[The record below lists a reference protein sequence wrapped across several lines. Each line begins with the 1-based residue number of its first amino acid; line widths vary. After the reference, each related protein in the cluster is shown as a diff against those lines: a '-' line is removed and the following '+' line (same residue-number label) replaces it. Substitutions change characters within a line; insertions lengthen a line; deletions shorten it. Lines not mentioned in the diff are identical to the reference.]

1 MKQNNQAQIC
11 RKIGIIIGS
20 LLNICVTLVLAL
32 VKAVSSEA
40 KNVSK
45 GFDEAEDVK
54 FVEETKPVEEIK
66 ENDEVDIDAEI
77 ERLIAL
83 KQAKKTNKED

>member
-1 MKQNNQAQIC
+1 MEQNNQAQIC

-54 FVEETKPVEEIK
+54 SVEETKIVEEVK
-66 ENDEVDIDAEI
+66 DDEVDIDAEI
-77 ERLIAL
+77 ERLMAL
-83 KQAKKTNKED
+83 KQAKESNNN

>member
-1 MKQNNQAQIC
+1 MEQNNQAQIC

-45 GFDEAEDVK
+45 GFDEAENVK
-54 FVEETKPVEEIK
+54 SVEETKPVEEVK
-66 ENDEVDIDAEI
+66 DDGVDIDAEI
-77 ERLIAL
+77 ERLMAL
-83 KQAKKTNKED
+83 KQAKESNKD

>member
-1 MKQNNQAQIC
+1 MKQNNQAEIC

-54 FVEETKPVEEIK
+54 SVEETKIVEEVK
-66 ENDEVDIDAEI
+66 DDEVDIDAEI
-77 ERLIAL
+77 ERLMAL
-83 KQAKKTNKED
+83 KQAKKTNNN

>member
-1 MKQNNQAQIC
+1 MKQNNQAEIC

-54 FVEETKPVEEIK
+54 SVEETKIVEEVK
-66 ENDEVDIDAEI
+66 DDEVDIDAEI
-77 ERLIAL
+77 ERLMAL
-83 KQAKKTNKED
+83 KQAKESNKN

>member
-1 MKQNNQAQIC
+1 MEQNNQAQIC

-54 FVEETKPVEEIK
+54 SIEEAK

-77 ERLIAL
+77 ERLMAL
-83 KQAKKTNKED
+83 KQAKEVNKEY

>member
-1 MKQNNQAQIC
+1 MEQNNQAQIC

-45 GFDEAEDVK
+45 GFDEAEEVK
-54 FVEETKPVEEIK
+54 SVEETKLVK
-66 ENDEVDIDAEI
+66 EVKDNEVDIDAEI
-77 ERLIAL
+77 ERLMAL
-83 KQAKKTNKED
+83 KQAKESNKD

>member
-1 MKQNNQAQIC
+1 MEQNNQAEIC

-54 FVEETKPVEEIK
+54 SVEETKSVEEVK
-66 ENDEVDIDAEI
+66 DNEVDIDAEI
-77 ERLIAL
+77 ERLMAL

>member
-1 MKQNNQAQIC
+1 MEQNNQAQIC

-45 GFDEAEDVK
+45 GFDEAEE
-54 FVEETKPVEEIK
+54 VEETIETKNEKNTEGI
-66 ENDEVDIDAEI
+66 DDIDAEI
-77 ERLIAL
+77 ERLMAL
-83 KQAKKTNKED
+83 KQAKESNNN

>member
-1 MKQNNQAQIC
+1 MKNNNQAEIC

-45 GFDEAEDVK
+45 GFDEAEEVTSENTK
-54 FVEETKPVEEIK
+54 SVETENEI
-66 ENDEVDIDAEI
+66 NDIDAEI
-77 ERLIAL
+77 ERLMAL
-83 KQAKKTNKED
+83 KQVKESNNN

>member
-1 MKQNNQAQIC
+1 MKQNNQAEIC

-45 GFDEAEDVK
+45 GFDEAEE
-54 FVEETKPVEEIK
+54 VEETIETKNKKNTEGI
-66 ENDEVDIDAEI
+66 DDIDAEI
-77 ERLIAL
+77 ERLMAL
-83 KQAKKTNKED
+83 KQAKESNNN

>member
-1 MKQNNQAQIC
+1 MKQNNQAEIC

-45 GFDEAEDVK
+45 GFDEAEEVK
-54 FVEETKPVEEIK
+54 SEDNKPIET
-66 ENDEVDIDAEI
+66 ENKVDDIDAEI
-77 ERLIAL
+77 ERLMAL
-83 KQAKKTNKED
+83 KQAKESNNN

>member
-1 MKQNNQAQIC
+1 MEQNNQAQIC

-54 FVEETKPVEEIK
+54 SVKETKIVEEVKD
-66 ENDEVDIDAEI
+66 DEVDIDAEI
-77 ERLIAL
+77 ERLMAL
-83 KQAKKTNKED
+83 KQAKESNKD

>member
-1 MKQNNQAQIC
+1 MKNNNQAEIC

-54 FVEETKPVEEIK
+54 SVEETKIVEEVK
-66 ENDEVDIDAEI
+66 DDEVDIDAEI
-77 ERLIAL
+77 ERLMAL
-83 KQAKKTNKED
+83 KQAKEINKED

>member
-1 MKQNNQAQIC
+1 MEQNNQAQIC

-32 VKAVSSEA
+32 VKVVSSEA

-54 FVEETKPVEEIK
+54 SVEETKIVEEVK
-66 ENDEVDIDAEI
+66 DNEVDIDAEI
-77 ERLIAL
+77 ERLMAL
-83 KQAKKTNKED
+83 KQAKKTNKEN

>member
-1 MKQNNQAQIC
+1 MEQNSQAQIC

-54 FVEETKPVEEIK
+54 SVEEVK

-77 ERLIAL
+77 ERLMAL
-83 KQAKKTNKED
+83 KQAKEVNKED

>member
-1 MKQNNQAQIC
+1 MKQNNQAEIC

-54 FVEETKPVEEIK
+54 SVEEVKD
-66 ENDEVDIDAEI
+66 DEVDIDAEI
-77 ERLIAL
+77 ERLMAL
-83 KQAKKTNKED
+83 KQAKEVNKED

>member
-1 MKQNNQAQIC
+1 MKNNNQAEIC

-45 GFDEAEDVK
+45 GFDEAENVK
-54 FVEETKPVEEIK
+54 SIEETKPVEEIK

-77 ERLIAL
+77 ERLMVL
-83 KQAKKTNKED
+83 KQAKESNKN

>member
-1 MKQNNQAQIC
+1 MKQNNQAEIC

-45 GFDEAEDVK
+45 GFDEAEEITSENTK
-54 FVEETKPVEEIK
+54 SVET
-66 ENDEVDIDAEI
+66 ENEVNDIDAEI
-77 ERLIAL
+77 ERLMAL
-83 KQAKKTNKED
+83 KQAKESNNN

>member
-1 MKQNNQAQIC
+1 MEQNNQAQIC

-45 GFDEAEDVK
+45 GFDEAEEVTSENTK
-54 FVEETKPVEEIK
+54 SVET
-66 ENDEVDIDAEI
+66 ENEVNDIDAEI
-77 ERLIAL
+77 ERLMAL
-83 KQAKKTNKED
+83 KQAKEPNKD

>member
-1 MKQNNQAQIC
+1 MKQNNQAEIC

-32 VKAVSSEA
+32 VKAVSAEA

-45 GFDEAEDVK
+45 GFDEAEEVK
-54 FVEETKPVEEIK
+54 SEDTKPIET
-66 ENDEVDIDAEI
+66 ENKVDDIDAEI
-77 ERLIAL
+77 ERLMAL

>member
-1 MKQNNQAQIC
+1 MEQNNQAQIC

-54 FVEETKPVEEIK
+54 SVEETKLVEEVK
-66 ENDEVDIDAEI
+66 DDEIDIDAEI
-77 ERLIAL
+77 ERLMAL
-83 KQAKKTNKED
+83 KQAKEINKED

>member
-1 MKQNNQAQIC
+1 MKQNNQAEIC
-11 RKIGIIIGS
+11 HKIGIIIGS

-45 GFDEAEDVK
+45 GFDEAEEVTSENTK
-54 FVEETKPVEEIK
+54 SVET
-66 ENDEVDIDAEI
+66 ENEVDDIDAEI
-77 ERLIAL
+77 ERLMAL
-83 KQAKKTNKED
+83 KQAKESNSN

>member
-1 MKQNNQAQIC
+1 MENNQAQIC

-45 GFDEAEDVK
+45 GFDEAEEV
-54 FVEETKPVEEIK
+54 KPVEDTKLVETN
-66 ENDEVDIDAEI
+66 EEVDIDAEI
-77 ERLIAL
+77 ERLMAL
-83 KQAKKTNKED
+83 KQAKEANKED

>member
-1 MKQNNQAQIC
+1 MKQNNQAEIC

-45 GFDEAEDVK
+45 GFDEAEEVK
-54 FVEETKPVEEIK
+54 SEDTKPIET
-66 ENDEVDIDAEI
+66 ENEVNDIDAEI
-77 ERLIAL
+77 ERLMAL
-83 KQAKKTNKED
+83 KQAKESNKED

>member
-1 MKQNNQAQIC
+1 MKQNNQAEIC

-45 GFDEAEDVK
+45 GFDEAEE
-54 FVEETKPVEEIK
+54 VEETIETKNEKNTEGV
-66 ENDEVDIDAEI
+66 DDIDAEI

-83 KQAKKTNKED
+83 KQAKESNKN

>member
-1 MKQNNQAQIC
+1 MKQNNQAEIC
-11 RKIGIIIGS
+11 RKIGIIVGS

-45 GFDEAEDVK
+45 GFDEAEEVTSENTK
-54 FVEETKPVEEIK
+54 SVEI
-66 ENDEVDIDAEI
+66 ENEVNDIDAEI
-77 ERLIAL
+77 ERLMAL
-83 KQAKKTNKED
+83 KQAKESNNN

>member
-1 MKQNNQAQIC
+1 MEQNNQAQIC

-54 FVEETKPVEEIK
+54 SVEETKIVEEVK
-66 ENDEVDIDAEI
+66 DDEVDIDAEI
-77 ERLIAL
+77 ERLMDL
-83 KQAKKTNKED
+83 KQAKEINKED

>member
-1 MKQNNQAQIC
+1 MEQNNQAQIC

-54 FVEETKPVEEIK
+54 SVEEIK
-66 ENDEVDIDAEI
+66 DDEVDIDAEI
-77 ERLIAL
+77 ERLMAL
-83 KQAKKTNKED
+83 KQAKEINKED

>member
-1 MKQNNQAQIC
+1 MEQNNQAQIC

-45 GFDEAEDVK
+45 GFDEAEDIK
-54 FVEETKPVEEIK
+54 SVEETKIVEEVK
-66 ENDEVDIDAEI
+66 DDEVDIDAEI
-77 ERLIAL
+77 ERLMAL
-83 KQAKKTNKED
+83 KQAKEINKED

>member
-1 MKQNNQAQIC
+1 MEQNNQAQIC

-54 FVEETKPVEEIK
+54 SVEEIKPVEEVK
-66 ENDEVDIDAEI
+66 DDEVDIDAEI
-77 ERLIAL
+77 ERLMAL
-83 KQAKKTNKED
+83 KQAKESNKD

>member
-1 MKQNNQAQIC
+1 MEQNNQAQIC

-45 GFDEAEDVK
+45 GFDEAEEVK
-54 FVEETKPVEEIK
+54 SEETKSSETK
-66 ENDEVDIDAEI
+66 TDEVDIDAEI
-77 ERLIAL
+77 ERLMAL
-83 KQAKKTNKED
+83 KQAKETNKEN

>member
-1 MKQNNQAQIC
+1 MEQNNQAQIC

-45 GFDEAEDVK
+45 GFDEAEEVK
-54 FVEETKPVEEIK
+54 SVEEVK
-66 ENDEVDIDAEI
+66 ENDEVNIDAEI
-77 ERLIAL
+77 ERLMAL
-83 KQAKKTNKED
+83 KQAKEVNKED

>member
-1 MKQNNQAQIC
+1 MKQNNQAEIC

-45 GFDEAEDVK
+45 GFDEAEEVISENTKSVK
-54 FVEETKPVEEIK
+54 T
-66 ENDEVDIDAEI
+66 ENEVNDIDAEI
-77 ERLIAL
+77 ERLMAL
-83 KQAKKTNKED
+83 KQAKESNNN

>member
-1 MKQNNQAQIC
+1 MKQNNQAEIC

-45 GFDEAEDVK
+45 GFDEAEE
-54 FVEETKPVEEIK
+54 VEKTIETKNEKNTEGI
-66 ENDEVDIDAEI
+66 DDIDAEI
-77 ERLIAL
+77 ERLMAL
-83 KQAKKTNKED
+83 KQAKEINKED

>member
-1 MKQNNQAQIC
+1 MEQNNQAQIC

-54 FVEETKPVEEIK
+54 SVEETKIVEEAK
-66 ENDEVDIDAEI
+66 DDEVDIDAEI
-77 ERLIAL
+77 ERLMAL
-83 KQAKKTNKED
+83 KQAKEINKED

>member
-1 MKQNNQAQIC
+1 MKQNNQAEIC

-40 KNVSK
+40 KNVSR
-45 GFDEAEDVK
+45 GFDEAEEVK
-54 FVEETKPVEEIK
+54 SEDTKPIET
-66 ENDEVDIDAEI
+66 ENKVDDIDAEI
-77 ERLIAL
+77 ERLMAL
-83 KQAKKTNKED
+83 KQAKEVNKED

>member
-1 MKQNNQAQIC
+1 MEQNNQAQIC

-54 FVEETKPVEEIK
+54 SVEETKPVEDTKDDEI
-66 ENDEVDIDAEI
+66 NIDAEI
-77 ERLIAL
+77 ERLMAL
-83 KQAKKTNKED
+83 KQAKEINKEN

>member
-1 MKQNNQAQIC
+1 MEQNNQAQIC

-45 GFDEAEDVK
+45 GFDEAEEVK
-54 FVEETKPVEEIK
+54 SVEETKIVEEVK
-66 ENDEVDIDAEI
+66 DNEVDIDAEI
-77 ERLIAL
+77 ERLMAL
-83 KQAKKTNKED
+83 KQAKESNKD

>member
-1 MKQNNQAQIC
+1 MEQNNQAQIC

-54 FVEETKPVEEIK
+54 SVEETKPVEEIK
-66 ENDEVDIDAEI
+66 DDEVDIDAEI
-77 ERLIAL
+77 ERLMAL
-83 KQAKKTNKED
+83 KQAKEINKED